1 MAHNDI
7 GKPQSF
13 SGKTVLHKCGS
24 FDKGVVLCTH
34 DRELSAGQSPYIMNM
49 IYEKNM
55 LRMRPGQVR
64 VDTLANSGVLHSYSG
79 DIFFGRYIFH
89 VGTRICGFDGE
100 NASVLYDDAPDCDSF
115 MFEMNSMLYI
125 FCRDIRIFTV
135 NENFEVS
142 EHIIRDTKL
151 MKDAKYNLS
160 EYTALEVEDN
170 MIMYRVCVDYL
181 MKDAGT
187 DYYILPTEC
196 DTEFPLI
203 FTQIS
208 TGKVL
213 DVSYTVNGTRVDL
226 KNELS
231 AAVNISYIP
240 AKETEY
246 RNFEKIFGC
255 KRTCTYGGRSSGGTR
270 VFFTGNDDYPGHYF
284 YSELL
289 SPLHVKRLSYDI
301 LGNGR
306 EKVTDLAKQKG
317 DLIAFCENS
326 VYRMVYTFSEAEG
339 ADFLVNEISTGVGC
353 DVPGSVQLID
363 NRLVF
368 ANSDTGI
375 YIIVS
380 SEYTDELSIR
390 RISANINGNGT
401 DGFLYENRLCDGCVS
416 SDYSGKY
423 MLVCPSGNAY
433 IWDYGNSPYVA
444 YDDPLGAEKRL
455 SWYIYDSLYENSLF
469 AIDGVLYG
477 TVNDSGKLIA
487 ARFDD
492 SVSDDFGSDIVCI
505 YRSCGFDA
513 GDEFAKKTATELLL
527 NAEGVRG
534 TKLMIYVFVDD
545 VPVMLEIYD
554 FDERE
559 EEGEK
564 LRRLVYSVP
573 GFSGYRVT
581 LMLMCSS
588 GKVGLYDA
596 AIRFNCKKAY

>member
-1 MAHNDI
+1 
-7 GKPQSF
+7 
-13 SGKTVLHKCGS
+13 
-24 FDKGVVLCTH
+24 
-34 DRELSAGQSPYIMNM
+34 
-49 IYEKNM
+49 
-55 LRMRPGQVR
+55 
-64 VDTLANSGVLHSYSG
+64 
-79 DIFFGRYIFH
+79 
-89 VGTRICGFDGE
+89 
-100 NASVLYDDAPDCDSF
+100 
-115 MFEMNSMLYI
+115 
-125 FCRDIRIFTV
+125 
-135 NENFEVS
+135 
-142 EHIIRDTKL
+142 
-151 MKDAKYNLS
+151 
-160 EYTALEVEDN
+160 

-231 AAVNISYIP
+231 TAVNISYIP

-270 VFFTGNDDYPGHYF
+270 EFFTGNDDYPGHYF

-433 IWDYGNSPYVA
+433 I
-444 YDDPLGAEKRL
+444 
-455 SWYIYDSLYENSLF
+455 
-469 AIDGVLYG
+469 
-477 TVNDSGKLIA
+477 
-487 ARFDD
+487 
-492 SVSDDFGSDIVCI
+492 
-505 YRSCGFDA
+505 
-513 GDEFAKKTATELLL
+513 
-527 NAEGVRG
+527 
-534 TKLMIYVFVDD
+534 
-545 VPVMLEIYD
+545 
-554 FDERE
+554 
-559 EEGEK
+559 
-564 LRRLVYSVP
+564 
-573 GFSGYRVT
+573 
-581 LMLMCSS
+581 
-588 GKVGLYDA
+588 
-596 AIRFNCKKAY
+596 